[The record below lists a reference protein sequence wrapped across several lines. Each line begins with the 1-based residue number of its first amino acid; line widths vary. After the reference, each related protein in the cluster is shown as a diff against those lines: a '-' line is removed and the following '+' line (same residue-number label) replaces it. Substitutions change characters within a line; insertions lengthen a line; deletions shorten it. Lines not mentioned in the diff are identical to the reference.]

1 LMNSLVGTTRRIQT
15 ELRPNML
22 DLFGLKAAITEQLD
36 ELAERTDMQCKVSLP
51 DEDVA
56 IGHEMEIAIYR
67 MLQEMLNNVTKH
79 ANASQ
84 VNVILD
90 VDEEQV
96 ALTVRDNGVGIPPER
111 RDNNKT
117 YGLRGLRERATFFGG
132 NVDIRST
139 PGAGSLITVRLPLTP
154 LAPLADA

>member
-1 LMNSLVGTTRRIQT
+1 
-15 ELRPNML
+15 ML

-36 ELAERTDMQCKVSLP
+36 ELAERTGMTCKASLP
-51 DEDVA
+51 DEDVT

-79 ANASQ
+79 AKASQ
-84 VNVILD
+84 VDVILD

-96 ALTVRDNGVGIPPER
+96 SLTVRDNGVGIPQER
-111 RDNNKT
+111 QDNNKT

-132 NVDIRST
+132 NVVIRST
-139 PGAGSLITVRLPLTP
+139 PGSGSIISIRLPL
-154 LAPLADA
+154 APVADV